1 MSSKNIVYKTYID
14 NKINNI
20 EEMLI
25 NSGYLNP
32 HNNRIELTESGK
44 WTAPANLNESKGVTV
59 FLVGGGG
66 GGSYKSNF
74 SNPFISL
81 KASGGGGYTALYRNI
96 SISANEEVSYIV
108 GSGGTTHSYVS
119 GTTGNGTNGGYTQFK
134 SSAYKVLGGNAGYV
148 DTTSNSNTGCHGGNG
163 GSGGGVYFSSSSSD
177 YITSD
182 GQAGYNGSDA
192 SNGTVGTVNKTGFTC
207 NAAGGTGQGNSTEDV
222 YSKITYASGGG
233 KTSTGKYGDGGFSST
248 NGKSGV
254 IILYYSTIEE
264 ETT

>member
-1 MSSKNIVYKTYID
+1 MSSKNIAYKTYID

-20 EEMLI
+20 EEMLT

-74 SNPFISL
+74 SNPFIRL
-81 KASGGGGYTALYRNI
+81 KASGGGGYTALHRNI

-108 GSGGTTHSYVS
+108 GSGGTSAY

-134 SSAYKVLGGNAGYV
+134 SASYRVSGGNAGYV
-148 DTTSNSNTGCHGGNG
+148 NTTANSNTGCHGGNG

-177 YITSD
+177 YTTSD
-182 GQAGYNGSDA
+182 GQAGYNGSDG
-192 SNGTVGTVNKTGFTC
+192 SNGVGGAY
-207 NAAGGTGQGNSTEDV
+207 NATGGTGQGNSTEDV

-233 KTSTGKYGDGGFSST
+233 KNSTGKYGDGGFSST